1 MGVLRESSSRLML
14 AKMESVAEWTMGDR
28 SSDG

>member
-1 MGVLRESSSRLML
+1 MGVLISSSLLML
-14 AKMESVAEWTMGDR
+14 AKSGVVAEWTMGDL